1 MTYAFRSLLDA
12 GAHVAFGS
20 DWFVAPPDVLA
31 GIYAAATRRTL
42 DGQNPD
48 GWVPEQKITVEQALR
63 AYTSGGAYACKMED
77 RVGRLEP
84 GYLADLVVMDR
95 NLLTIAPESIRET
108 RIMRTMV
115 DGKWEWIRTE
125 D

>member
-1 MTYAFRSLLDA
+1 
-12 GAHVAFGS
+12 
-20 DWFVAPPDVLA
+20 
-31 GIYAAATRRTL
+31 
-42 DGQNPD
+42 
-48 GWVPEQKITVEQALR
+48 
-63 AYTSGGAYACKMED
+63 
-77 RVGRLEP
+77 LEP